1 MKFEQG
7 KTYIRREIHEQFGG
21 QEQGGISTPAN
32 HPIILL
38 FTGKQGEEFGYKDG
52 WTDAGT
58 FLYTGEGQQG
68 DMEFLRGN
76 RAIRDHVKNGK
87 ELQLFK
93 YVGREIVEYLGQMM
107 LKDYEYRGA
116 PDVNGNM
123 RKVIV
128 FHLIPIASL

>member
-7 KTYIRREIHEQFGG
+7 ERYIRREIHEQFGG
-21 QEQGGISTPAN
+21 QQQGGISTPAN

-38 FTGKQGEEFGYKDG
+38 FTGEQGEEYGYRDG
-52 WTDAGT
+52 WTDANT

-76 RAIRDHVKNGK
+76 RAIRDHIKNWK
-87 ELQLFK
+87 ELHLFK
-93 YVGREIVEYLGQMM
+93 YVDRGIVEYIGQMI
-107 LKDYEYRGA
+107 LEDYEYRDA

-128 FHLIPIASL
+128 FHLSPIDTL